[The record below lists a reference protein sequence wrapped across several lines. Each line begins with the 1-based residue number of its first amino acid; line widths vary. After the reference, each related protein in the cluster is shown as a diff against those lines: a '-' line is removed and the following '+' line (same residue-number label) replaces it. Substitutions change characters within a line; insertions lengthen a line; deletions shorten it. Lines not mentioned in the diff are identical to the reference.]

1 MPSRNAGSELSI
13 HKYCVPSIGRFLV
26 ACSKLNNFR
35 YTIAHQQLKV
45 WMGGF
50 RGLSKTLDGSCA
62 GLLLFA
68 GLDSIIVIAEKFFTA
83 TKYKKK

>member
-50 RGLSKTLDGSCA
+50 RGLSKTLDGT
-62 GLLLFA
+62 FA